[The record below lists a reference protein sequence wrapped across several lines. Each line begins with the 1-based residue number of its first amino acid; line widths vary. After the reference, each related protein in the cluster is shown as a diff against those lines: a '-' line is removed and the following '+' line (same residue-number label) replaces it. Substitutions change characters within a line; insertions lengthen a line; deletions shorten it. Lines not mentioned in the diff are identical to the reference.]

1 VLRRPGEPPVRM
13 WLRCGYYVVTSG
25 SRRPGEP
32 PVPCRLDTSVR
43 SPCRSPAV
51 RFVDGVRGGDGG
63 GICGVHRSCGRGACS
78 VLGAGS
84 CARDGATA
92 LGAGSSARDGA
103 TALGAGSSARDGATA
118 LGAGSSWP
126 CLSGGREREAT
137 PKTSPSGSPRL
148 STALSTAPPRGPSV
162 RFEDVDA

>member
-1 VLRRPGEPPVRM
+1 MLRRPGEPPVRM

-32 PVPCRLDTSVR
+32 PVPCRLDTSLR

-84 CARDGATA
+84 
-92 LGAGSSARDGA
+92 SARDGA
-103 TALGAGSSARDGATA
+103 TALGAGSSARDGATV
-118 LGAGSSWP
+118 LGAGSSGTEAMP
-126 CLSGGREREAT
+126 SCGAEGMLSSIKRAARGVIAT
-137 PKTSPSGSPRL
+137 PRSPDILDTS
-148 STALSTAPPRGPSV
+148 RGRARASLW
-162 RFEDVDA
+162 A